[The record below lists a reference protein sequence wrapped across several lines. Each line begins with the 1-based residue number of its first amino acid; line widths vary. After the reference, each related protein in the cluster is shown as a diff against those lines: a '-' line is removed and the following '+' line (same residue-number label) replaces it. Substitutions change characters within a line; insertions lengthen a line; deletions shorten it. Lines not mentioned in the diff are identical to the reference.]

1 MGAESYYNKGD
12 FSSAISALGGIDTLL
27 DSDFEQWV
35 EGSILLGHVFFISGR
50 VSDALK
56 RFELVEQKSLQR
68 NYRLGVFLSFIY
80 RAHTVLLARN
90 LNEAMGFFKRAEE
103 LFYNLENLKF
113 CSCKK
118 QHFGLFFRV
127 KGLFYLYQGDYK
139 HAIEMFDRSL
149 EFLQDDACDL
159 ERSTVFN
166 NLGVVFYEMGNYDSS
181 LQYHVNALNIRE
193 KYGNK
198 LYSGLSKVNVADVM
212 FIRESY
218 ELAERYYLD
227 GIADL
232 ESIDAVPLFIGR
244 GYYRLLRNYLA
255 LDKVDAAK
263 KYLVKLKRLV
273 RNAKESITETEGLSL
288 LAEARIL
295 LKERRLN
302 SFVRAQELLSTI
314 IKKPYYSSPL
324 LTEAYFLYLN
334 TKIIE
339 VRVTGSPKVLEE
351 VDQITDELI
360 SFAEKNNIRIGLAK
374 VLFLRAQ
381 LDFILRRFS
390 SAQERLLKAWRIV
403 ILLDY
408 SPLEEKIRELLDKV
422 AVISEKR
429 ETGAINEDGLV
440 ADIFDTELVSLEG
453 TLRQFLWNTQ
463 ISPAEA
469 KDDPFMFV
477 IVQEHSGNMV
487 YSYNFRTTSGSES
500 LISGL
505 LAAINLFAKKVFKES
520 SIEVMKY
527 NKYSVL
533 MLNRDELVFAYAFS
547 GSSLSG
553 KKKLIRVMD
562 LILGDKALKEYL
574 LRPVFKTNSRLDMKI
589 DNLVSRV
596 FYLKK

>member
-1 MGAESYYNKGD
+1 VGAESYYNKGD